1 MERKFVIRESCQLWW
16 RLLGTSQTIWNL
28 SLNSHTDGGWG
39 GGIHKDKT
47 AGRLTELS
55 TLRPSLLASW
65 RLRLDWSHWKIVQTF
80 AMCSL
85 RRHALTI
92 PREEKSHTC
101 LSISNTGATGHAS
114 QLHEESHC
122 SPSPSFGSNF
132 KAFLCQQKMALSNNK
147 GKLTRKT
154 VREREQV
161 IFSFKMYF

>member
-1 MERKFVIRESCQLWW
+1 MASPWHQPN
-16 RLLGTSQTIWNL
+16 NL
-28 SLNSHTDGGWG
+28 KPVSEQSHRWGLG

-65 RLRLDWSHWKIVQTF
+65 RLRLDWSHWKTVQTF

-114 QLHEESHC
+114 QLLEESHC